1 MKIKICFGENNKLIL
16 LNVFFWIDFV
26 GFFLNIFVNIFIYK
40 FIERIVFIDSV
51 VYVKEYINWNKI
63 VYILIWIYV

>member
-16 LNVFFWIDFV
+16 LNVFFELILWC
-26 GFFLNIFVNIFIYK
+26 FFLNIFVNIFIYK

-51 VYVKEYINWNKI
+51 VYVKEYIN
-63 VYILIWIYV
+63 